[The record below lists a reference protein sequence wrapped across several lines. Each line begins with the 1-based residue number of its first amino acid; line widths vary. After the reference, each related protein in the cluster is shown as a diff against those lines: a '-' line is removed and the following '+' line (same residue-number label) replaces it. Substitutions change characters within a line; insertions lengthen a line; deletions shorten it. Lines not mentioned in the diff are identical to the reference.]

1 MLDHALRN
9 MGVEDLVMT
18 GILTDMCV
26 LGTARVAS
34 EIGYNSMICEDACA
48 TLTQRAHVDALRVH
62 ARCFGR
68 VETADDIIIE
78 LSE

>member
-1 MLDHALRN
+1 
-9 MGVEDLVMT
+9 MT
-18 GILTDMCV
+18 GVLTDMCV

-48 TLTQRAHVDALRVH
+48 TLTQRAHIDALLVH
-62 ARCFGR
+62 ARCFGQ
-68 VETADDIIIE
+68 VETADDIITE